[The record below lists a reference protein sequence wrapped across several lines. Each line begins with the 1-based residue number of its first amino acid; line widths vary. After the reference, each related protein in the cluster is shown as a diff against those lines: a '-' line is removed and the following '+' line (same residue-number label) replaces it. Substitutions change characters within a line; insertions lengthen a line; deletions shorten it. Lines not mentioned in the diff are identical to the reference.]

1 MILKSELCKVKKFED
16 LAVTLGYYYPE
27 ALNAAKIMILCLSDW
42 ELKVREVFW
51 LQVYR

>member
-27 ALNAAKIMILCLSDW
+27 ALNAAKYYDSVS
-42 ELKVREVFW
+42 VRLRTKGKRSV
-51 LQVYR
+51 LTAGI